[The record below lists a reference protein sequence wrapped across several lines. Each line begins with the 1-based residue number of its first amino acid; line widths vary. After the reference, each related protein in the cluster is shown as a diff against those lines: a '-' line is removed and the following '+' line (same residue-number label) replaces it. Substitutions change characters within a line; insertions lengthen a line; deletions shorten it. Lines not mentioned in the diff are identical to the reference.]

1 MILVDAN
8 VLLYA
13 HFSSYDQHD
22 RMRLWLDTQLA
33 GPTRVGLPWDSL
45 LAFIRIGT
53 NPRIFP
59 RPQTVMGAWNQARA
73 WLQSGS
79 AWIPPPTE
87 HHGEIFSELISLSG
101 TTSKI
106 VMDAH
111 LAAIAIG
118 HGLVL
123 CSSDRDFARYP
134 TLRWF
139 NPLAV

>member
-1 MILVDAN
+1 
-8 VLLYA
+8 
-13 HFSSYDQHD
+13 
-22 RMRLWLDTQLA
+22 
-33 GPTRVGLPWDSL
+33 
-45 LAFIRIGT
+45 
-53 NPRIFP
+53 
-59 RPQTVMGAWNQARA
+59 MGAWNQARA